1 MVSSNVEFQRL
12 MREVLLR
19 YAVTD
24 CEESEAYEVSVG
36 EKMKLF
42 FLGNEPGFITLLLSI
57 DRMDVGAKVSRLD
70 MLKMN
75 RPSEKGHPIIISL
88 GEDQSVVL
96 WSRIPLNGLVASE
109 VLEIAQ
115 KLSDMALMFLS
126 DEAD

>member
-1 MVSSNVEFQRL
+1 